1 MPIKTQLTEMLGIEH
16 PIVCGGMTGTG
27 TVELTAA
34 ISETGCLGML
44 TALNFG
50 TPEGLTKAIADT
62 RALTSKP
69 FGVNLTILPALVPPD
84 VRMPFSCC
92 ASYFTV
98 LLLLCQSYP
107 LQYDGFAQS
116 IIDNGVKVVETAGN
130 NPKKWAELFHKHG
143 IIHIHKCIAIR
154 HALSAQKCGVDILSV
169 DGFEC
174 AGHPGEDDIGN
185 FVMLAK
191 AAKVLDTCFIAS
203 GGVADGKQLAAAIAL
218 GAAGV
223 NMGTRFCATKECN
236 WPKSYK
242 DKMIEAS
249 ELETVIILRALK
261 NSTRVFK
268 NEVSDKVVAIEKEK
282 GDDFQITDVMDLVAG
297 KRGREAESNGDAD
310 GGIWTAGQ
318 VIGLI
323 DDIPTCQELVT
334 TFMAEAEQVVGSMSA
349 VLVAKS
355 RL

>member
-1 MPIKTQLTEMLGIEH
+1 MPFKTQLTEMLGIEH

-27 TVELTAA
+27 NVELTAA
-34 ISETGCLGML
+34 ISNAGCLGML
-44 TALNFG
+44 TALNFV
-50 TPEGLTKAIADT
+50 TPEGLTKAIAET
-62 RALTSKP
+62 RALTDKP

-84 VRMPFSCC
+84 
-92 ASYFTV
+92 
-98 LLLLCQSYP
+98 
-107 LQYDGFAQS
+107 YDGFAQA
-116 IIDNGVKVVETAGN
+116 IIDSGIKCVETAGN
-130 NPKKWAELFHKHG
+130 NPKKWVDLFHQHG

-203 GGVADGKQLAAAIAL
+203 GGVGDGKQLAAAIAL

-223 NMGTRFCATKECN
+223 NMGTRFCATQECN

-242 DKMIEAS
+242 DKIMES
-249 ELETVIILRALK
+249 DEKQTVLMLRALK
-261 NSTRVFK
+261 NTTRVFK
-268 NEVSDKVVAIEKEK
+268 NEISDEVVRIELEK
-282 GDDFQITDVMDLVAG
+282 GADFQISDVMHLVSG
-297 KRGREAESNGDAD
+297 KRGRAAEKDNEAD

-323 DDIPTCQELVT
+323 DDIPTCQEMVT
-334 TFMAEAEQVVGSMSA
+334 TFMTEAESVVAGMSS